1 MPYKPKTYQP
11 ERLARFIHV
20 LLNVM
25 LPPKTKSSNKAL
37 SEFWQV
43 KPSAITHDVR
53 FAYAICEYLKTKHP
67 VLSETIFH
75 ATTIFMALSEGK
87 GIKITIN

>member
-1 MPYKPKTYQP
+1 MSYKPKTYQP

-20 LLNVM
+20 LLNLV
-25 LPPKTKSSNKAL
+25 LPPQTKLTNKAL
-37 SEFWQV
+37 AEFWQV

-53 FAYAICEYLKTKHP
+53 FAHVVCEYLRTKHP

-87 GIKITIN
+87 AIKITIN